1 MVLFLGLLAAGMAI
15 PFAIGVPA
23 IAYLLL
29 HGGIP
34 ALKGIGLMSWGSM
47 NNRSLSAIPLFILMA
62 EIMQRSGL
70 SFRIYR
76 GLSKLVSPIPGG
88 LLHTN
93 IAGCAMFAAI
103 SGSSVATAA
112 AIGTVALPQLI
123 QRGYHRRL
131 AAGSLAAGGTLGIL
145 VPPSIALIV
154 YGTFTETSVSKL
166 FMAGIVPGIVLTT
179 MFMTYILV
187 HALLNPS
194 IAPRERGPKT
204 MAELMTALGDLF
216 PFVLVIGGTLGSLY
230 TGWATPTEA
239 AAIGCATATRRLGD
253 LGQGSRPRQFALR
266 EAMVSAVKISG
277 NILLI
282 VYTAFVFSYAISVAG
297 VGESLTTWLVG
308 LKLARLEFFGA
319 LFVLYTVLGC
329 LVESLGMIVITV
341 PLLYP
346 VLLKYGIDPVWFG
359 IILVLFIELG
369 QISPPIGINLFVI
382 QSIWDGKISD
392 IVLGTIPF
400 HLIMFL
406 LLAMLVFWPD
416 IALWLRRTTRA
427 RPAADRSI
435 TLPIRPACARRR
447 PATVRCESG
456 WRGPASSWH
465 RAATTASPRGWSR
478 SRASMP
484 PTSPAR
490 VSR

>member
-1 MVLFLGLLAAGMAI
+1 VNQGLEVVLVMVLFLGLLAAGMPI

-34 ALKGIGLMSWGSM
+34 ALRGIGLMSWGSM
-47 NNRSLSAIPLFILMA
+47 NNRSLSAVPLFILMA

-88 LLHTN
+88 LLQTN

-112 AIGTVALPQLI
+112 AIGTVALPQLT

-166 FMAGIVPGIVLTT
+166 FMAGIVPGILLTA

-187 HALLNPS
+187 HSLLKPE
-194 IAPRERGPKT
+194 IAPRERGPRNI
-204 MAELMTALGDLF
+204 AEFMTALGDLL
-216 PFVLVIGGTLGSLY
+216 PFAVVIGGTLGSLY

-239 AAIGCATATRRLGD
+239 AAIGCVTATAVSAIWGKVSLANLG
-253 LGQGSRPRQFALR
+253 

-282 VYTAFVFSYAISVAG
+282 VYTAFVFSYAISMAG

-359 IILVLFIELG
+359 IVLVMFIELG

-382 QSIWDGKISD
+382 QSIWDGKIGD

-400 HLIMFL
+400 HLIMFA

-416 IALWLRRTTRA
+416 IALWLPHHT
-427 RPAADRSI
+427 
-435 TLPIRPACARRR
+435 
-447 PATVRCESG
+447 G
-456 WRGPASSWH
+456 SS
-465 RAATTASPRGWSR
+465 
-478 SRASMP
+478 
-484 PTSPAR
+484 
-490 VSR
+490 

>member
-1 MVLFLGLLAAGMAI
+1 VSESFEVVVVLVIFLGLLAAGMAI

-29 HGGIP
+29 HGGVP

-76 GLSKLVSPIPGG
+76 GLAKLVSVIPDG
-88 LLHTN
+88 LLQTN

-112 AIGTVALPQLI
+112 AIGTVALPQLT

-166 FMAGIVPGIVLTT
+166 FMAGIVPGILLTA
-179 MFMTYILV
+179 MFMAYICV
-187 HALLNPS
+187 HALLRPE
-194 IAPRERGPKT
+194 IAPRERGPQNVG
-204 MAELMTALGDLF
+204 EFLTALGDLF
-216 PFVLVIGGTLGSLY
+216 PFVIVIGGTLGSLY

-239 AAIGCATATRRLGD
+239 AAIGCVTATVVSSIW
-253 LGQGSRPRQFALR
+253 GSVTFAGLR
-266 EAMVSAVKISG
+266 EAMIAAVKVSG

-297 VGESLTTWLVG
+297 VGELLTTWLVG
-308 LKLARLEFFGA
+308 LKLARLEFFFA

-359 IILVLFIELG
+359 IILVMFIELG

-382 QSIWDGKISD
+382 QSIWDGKIGD

-400 HLIMFL
+400 HLIMFV
-406 LLAMLVFWPD
+406 LLAMLVLWPD
-416 IALWLRRTTRA
+416 IALWLPHHTGSA
-427 RPAADRSI
+427 
-435 TLPIRPACARRR
+435 
-447 PATVRCESG
+447 
-456 WRGPASSWH
+456 
-465 RAATTASPRGWSR
+465 
-478 SRASMP
+478 
-484 PTSPAR
+484 
-490 VSR
+490 